1 MSALCDAFEAVGMS
15 GRCLLEQSIEER
27 LQEAEARS
35 QLDMKARRRTT
46 EPSHRAT
53 TTGSDVK
60 CCWCCVGRQVR
71 EYERLMEGLK
81 AQARIVED
89 LREGDDEEAMRT

>member
-1 MSALCDAFEAVGMS
+1 MECG
-15 GRCLLEQSIEER
+15 
-27 LQEAEARS
+27 
-35 QLDMKARRRTT
+35 
-46 EPSHRAT
+46 
-53 TTGSDVK
+53 
-60 CCWCCVGRQVR
+60 WCCVGRQVR